1 MDEAH
6 GLHRYGGGAGDAPAA
21 DYVLEDGPQNGEGP
35 YAVMRPESSVLR
47 GDDRLRDPVVP
58 VDGVERTA
66 VDVAL
71 SKRDSEYLAGVVPED
86 DAAGITL
93 GFTGVP
99 VNGEP
104 RRGQERG
111 GRADEDCT
119 SPPRS
124 CPAERN
130 RPPKRP

>member
-1 MDEAH
+1 MDETD
-6 GLHRYGGGAGDAPAA
+6 GLHRYRGGAGDAPAA
-21 DYVLEDGPQNGEGP
+21 DDVLENGPQNREGP
-35 YAVMRPESSVLR
+35 YAVMSPERAVLG
-47 GDDRLRDPVVP
+47 GDDRLGDPVVP
-58 VDGVERTA
+58 VDRVERTA
-66 VDVAL
+66 VYVAL
-71 SKRDSEYLAGVVPED
+71 SERDAKYLAGVVPED
-86 DAAGITL
+86 DAAWIAL